1 MREYLKF
8 YIDGKWVDPT
18 TPKTLDVINPS
29 TEEPIGQISLGSKA
43 DIDKAVKAGAK
54 LMMPVFDVP
63 NVGRIAM
70 LLEPGGAGIGWMT
83 PVGPQTNK
91 G

>member
-1 MREYLKF
+1 MNKRLQF

-43 DIDKAVKAGAK
+43 DIDKAVKAARRAFETFSQTTK
-54 LMMPVFDVP
+54 EERLALLQKVF
-63 NVGRIAM
+63 IFFQE
-70 LLEPGGAGIGWMT
+70 LLDFGQIQEL
-83 PVGPQTNK
+83 
-91 G
+91 